1 METLREIFYMLYVIH
16 QNAFVTLSHFVI
28 TNLAFVIMFAAILYV
43 FNWQNEFVERRTLRP
58 MRRTME
64 QYPYGPRPA
73 QVGGLADDIVQN
85 TLTKERLH
93 LIGLYAA
100 IIVSILIC
108 FFMATKVVLYMLT
121 IMWVIGALS
130 VKLMEGDREEM
141 AGVIQNYSLGYCAI
155 LIMVKIMINFVVSTS
170 ASEWSR
176 ALGVALPQ
184 ATAAT
189 ISGYLPTMFLIL
201 TIGFP
206 LMYFR
211 VVAQRWS
218 IAHKNEDVNK
228 RREEVMRT
236 SNQNMLTDTQEQM
249 FRNQNRFW

>member
-1 METLREIFYMLYVIH
+1 MDTFRELMYLIYVIH

-28 TNLAFVIMFAAILYV
+28 TNLAFVIMFAAIMYV
-43 FNWQNEFVERRTLRP
+43 FNAQNFFVEKRTLRP
-58 MRRTME
+58 LRRSME
-64 QYPYGPRPA
+64 KYPYGPRPA
-73 QVGGLADDIVQN
+73 EVGGLADDIVQN

-100 IIVSILIC
+100 IIGTILLC

-121 IMWVIGALS
+121 MMWVTGALS

-141 AGVIQNYSLGYCAI
+141 ADTIQKYSLGYCLI
-155 LIMVKIMINFVVSTS
+155 LMLVKVMINFVVSTP

-184 ATAAT
+184 TTAAT
-189 ISGYLPTMFLIL
+189 LSGYLPTMFLIL
-201 TIGFP
+201 TVGFP

-218 IAHKNEDVNK
+218 MAHNNEDVSK

-236 SNQNMLTDTQEQM
+236 SNQNMLTDTQNEM

>member
-1 METLREIFYMLYVIH
+1 MDAIREFFYMLYVIH

-28 TNLAFVIMFAAILYV
+28 TNLAFVIMFVAIMYV
-43 FNWQNEFVERRTLRP
+43 FNSQNEFVEKRTLRP

-73 QVGGLADDIVQN
+73 EVGGLADDIVQN
-85 TLTKERLH
+85 TLTKERIH

-100 IIVSILIC
+100 IIVTILLC
-108 FFMATKVVLYMLT
+108 FFMATRVVLYMLT
-121 IMWVIGALS
+121 MMWVVGALS
-130 VKLMEGDREEM
+130 VKLMRGDREEM
-141 AGVIQNYSLGYCAI
+141 AETIQKYSLGYCLI
-155 LIMVKIMINFVVSTS
+155 LMLIKVMINFIVSTP

-184 ATAAT
+184 STAAT

-206 LMYFR
+206 IMYFR

-218 IAHKNEDVNK
+218 IAHNNEDVGK
-228 RREEVMRT
+228 RREEIMRT
-236 SNQNMLTDTQEQM
+236 SNQNMLTDTQEQA
-249 FRNQNRFW
+249 FRNQNRMW